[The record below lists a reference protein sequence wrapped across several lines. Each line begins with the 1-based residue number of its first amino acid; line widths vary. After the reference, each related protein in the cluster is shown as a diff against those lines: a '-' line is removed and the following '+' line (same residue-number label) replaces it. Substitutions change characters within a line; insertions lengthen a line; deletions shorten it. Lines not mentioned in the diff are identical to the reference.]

1 MRINILIILF
11 IIFCSFTKILIADE
25 VNFNAKKMEIED
37 NGNKVIAF
45 ISEANIPNKKINI
58 KSDLANY
65 LKKEQI
71 LNFANNVKLNDIK
84 NNLLI
89 EGDKIKY
96 EKDKDLFYSHG
107 NTKFNVDNKYIIF
120 SKNVYY
126 DRKTHVVYGN
136 DLAKIEDYQNNT
148 FNLKD
153 GFVFDIKKEL
163 IKSKRSTVLDNE
175 NNTYFFENS
184 IVNLKTNEIAG
195 KELKVEFEKSY
206 FGDKRNDPA
215 LKGRSSYSNDEEL
228 KVYKAV
234 FSTCNIENKKC
245 RGWELSADEFKHDK
259 LKKIFE
265 YKNSWLKIFDYKVFY
280 LPYFNH
286 PDPSVKRK
294 SGFLTPSYATS
305 DSLGTS
311 INFPY
316 FKILGRDKDLTLS
329 PRYYADKSFL
339 LQNEYRQV
347 LQSSNILTDFSF
359 LVGDAG
365 TKGHLFY
372 NQSGKINNFTNFDL
386 NFQNVKGDNFLKTHK
401 LIETSELIDNDSL
414 LISNLSLDF
423 NFTDSKL
430 KTSFKIFED
439 LSRSNNDRYQ
449 YIFPDFNFIKNID
462 IPKNYNGEFT
472 FNSHGYNKLYNTN
485 VKDSVITNDFLFSS
499 NEIIGS
505 KGFVTD
511 YELLLKNL
519 NNYSDNSSEFD
530 ENLNYDLFGIVKID
544 TSLPL
549 QKKMNDFTH
558 YLTPIMSFRYSPNGN
573 TDLSSRNVFLN
584 YNSVFEINRIGS
596 DSQVE
601 GGESLTLGLEFKRNK
616 NSGSNIFNLNLANV
630 IKSNEDYRMPK
641 KSKLNEKRSDI
652 FGTANYAI
660 NNNTRLN
667 YAFSFDKDL
676 EYSNK
681 DQVGI
686 DWRVNN
692 FFTNIS
698 YYSEHNDLPDSES
711 IKNTSQLF
719 INNENKVK
727 FSISKDL
734 NDNFT
739 EYYDL
744 IYSYETDCIALNFNF
759 NKSFYRDGSL
769 EPSKNLSFLLKII
782 PFTDLVVP
790 NVGTLVGK

>member
-136 DLAKIEDYQNNT
+136 DLTKIEDYQNNT

>member
-1 MRINILIILF
+1 
-11 IIFCSFTKILIADE
+11 
-25 VNFNAKKMEIED
+25 
-37 NGNKVIAF
+37 
-45 ISEANIPNKKINI
+45 
-58 KSDLANY
+58 
-65 LKKEQI
+65 
-71 LNFANNVKLNDIK
+71 
-84 NNLLI
+84 
-89 EGDKIKY
+89 
-96 EKDKDLFYSHG
+96 
-107 NTKFNVDNKYIIF
+107 
-120 SKNVYY
+120 
-126 DRKTHVVYGN
+126 
-136 DLAKIEDYQNNT
+136 
-148 FNLKD
+148 
-153 GFVFDIKKEL
+153 
-163 IKSKRSTVLDNE
+163 
-175 NNTYFFENS
+175 
-184 IVNLKTNEIAG
+184 
-195 KELKVEFEKSY
+195 
-206 FGDKRNDPA
+206 
-215 LKGRSSYSNDEEL
+215 
-228 KVYKAV
+228 
-234 FSTCNIENKKC
+234 
-245 RGWELSADEFKHDK
+245 
-259 LKKIFE
+259 
-265 YKNSWLKIFDYKVFY
+265 
-280 LPYFNH
+280 
-286 PDPSVKRK
+286 
-294 SGFLTPSYATS
+294 
-305 DSLGTS
+305 
-311 INFPY
+311 
-316 FKILGRDKDLTLS
+316 
-329 PRYYADKSFL
+329 
-339 LQNEYRQV
+339 
-347 LQSSNILTDFSF
+347 
-359 LVGDAG
+359 
-365 TKGHLFY
+365 
-372 NQSGKINNFTNFDL
+372 
-386 NFQNVKGDNFLKTHK
+386 
-401 LIETSELIDNDSL
+401 
-414 LISNLSLDF
+414 
-423 NFTDSKL
+423 
-430 KTSFKIFED
+430 
-439 LSRSNNDRYQ
+439 
-449 YIFPDFNFIKNID
+449 
-462 IPKNYNGEFT
+462 
-472 FNSHGYNKLYNTN
+472 
-485 VKDSVITNDFLFSS
+485 
-499 NEIIGS
+499 
-505 KGFVTD
+505 
-511 YELLLKNL
+511 
-519 NNYSDNSSEFD
+519 
-530 ENLNYDLFGIVKID
+530 
-544 TSLPL
+544 
-549 QKKMNDFTH
+549 MNDFTH
-558 YLTPIMSFRYSPNGN
+558 YLKPIMSFRYSPNGN

>member
-1 MRINILIILF
+1 MRISYLIIIF
-11 IIFCSFTKILIADE
+11 IIFCSFTKSLLADE
-25 VNFNAKKMEIED
+25 VNFNAKKIEVEE
-37 NGNKVIAF
+37 NGNKIIAF
-45 ISEANIPNKKINI
+45 ISETYIPKKKINI
-58 KSDLANY
+58 KSDIANY
-65 LKKEQI
+65 NKKEQI
-71 LNFANNVKLNDIK
+71 LNFIDKVKLSDLN
-84 NNLLI
+84 NNLYI
-89 EGDKIKY
+89 EGDKMKY
-96 EKDKDLFYSHG
+96 EKDKDLFYSYG
-107 NTKFNVDNKYIIF
+107 NTKFNINDKYIIF
-120 SKNVYY
+120 SKNVFYN
-126 DRKTHVVYGN
+126 RNTQTIYG
-136 DLAKIEDYQNNT
+136 DDFTKIEDNKKNI
-148 FNLKD
+148 FKLKD
-153 GFVFDIKKEL
+153 GFIFDIEKEL
-163 IKSKRSTVLDNE
+163 IKSKISTVLDNE

-184 IVNLKTNEIAG
+184 IVNLRTNEIAG

-206 FGDKRNDPA
+206 FGNKMNDPV
-215 LKGRSSYSNDEEL
+215 LKGRSSYSNDDEL

-259 LKKIFE
+259 SKKIFE

-294 SGFLTPSYATS
+294 SGFLTPSYASS

-316 FKILGRDKDLTLS
+316 FKILGRDKDITLS

-347 LQSSNILTDFSF
+347 LQYSNILSDFSF
-359 LVGDAG
+359 LIGDAG

-372 NQSGKINNFTNFDL
+372 NQSGKINNYTNFEL
-386 NFQNVKGDNFLKTHK
+386 NLQNVKGDNFLKTHK
-401 LIETSELIDNDSL
+401 LIETSKLIDNDSL

-423 NFTDSKL
+423 DFNDSNL

-449 YIFPDFNFIKNID
+449 YIFPDFNFIRNID
-462 IPKNYNGEFT
+462 IPRKYNGEFV

-485 VKDSVITNDFLFSS
+485 VKDSVITNDFLFTS
-499 NEIIGS
+499 NEMIGS

-519 NNYSDNSSEFD
+519 NNYSVNSSEFD
-530 ENLNYDLFGIVKID
+530 ENLNYNLFGIIKVD

-558 YLTPIMSFRYSPNGN
+558 YLKPIMSLRYSPNGN

-596 DSQVE
+596 ESQVE

-652 FGTANYAI
+652 FGTANY
-660 NNNTRLN
+660 NLNSNTRLN
-667 YAFSFDKDL
+667 YAFSYDKDL
-676 EYSNK
+676 KYSNK
-681 DQVGI
+681 DQLGI

-698 YYSEHNDLPDSES
+698 YYSEHNDLPESES

-719 INNENKVK
+719 INNDNKVK

-744 IYSYETDCIALNFNF
+744 IYSYETDCIALDFNF

-769 EPSKNLSFLLKII
+769 EPSKNLSFLLRII